1 MGVVWERSVN
11 VLFFFFS
18 SRTQYLEEVEV
29 QVCLICTIHNVL
41 LHVPFP
47 FCGYIILYMHFLPLT
62 LSLSLSHFL
71 LHVQYMYSDTS
82 CKPQSVSIL

>member
-1 MGVVWERSVN
+1 MFC
-11 VLFFFFS
+11 FFFFS
-18 SRTQYLEEVEV
+18 SRTQYPEEVEV

-41 LHVPFP
+41 LPFP

-62 LSLSLSHFL
+62 LSLSHFL
-71 LHVQYMYSDTS
+71 LHVQYMYSNTS

>member
-1 MGVVWERSVN
+1 M
-11 VLFFFFS
+11 FCFFFS
-18 SRTQYLEEVEV
+18 SRTQYPEEVEV

-62 LSLSLSHFL
+62 LSLSLISCC
-71 LHVQYMYSDTS
+71 MYSTCTVIPHANLNQFPYS
-82 CKPQSVSIL
+82 N